1 MTDTNEAQRGPGS
14 RFLILSRLDWLLE
27 KSLFYVS
34 GLLLIVIASA
44 VIYTIIGREL
54 NASPIWAD
62 EAPRV
67 FFLWM
72 TYLAIGVAT
81 KRDQN
86 LRVTFFIELFG
97 RRSRLYLELAMHAL
111 VIVMIIVL
119 FWHNFPI
126 LKFSLGGRIIS
137 TGWSNIVSFLPLT
150 VGCVLMVLYQT
161 LLVRRSIRRYQGT
174 LSREG

>member
-1 MTDTNEAQRGPGS
+1 M
-14 RFLILSRLDWLLE
+14 LIM
-27 KSLFYVS
+27 
-34 GLLLIVIASA
+34 
-44 VIYTIIGREL
+44 II
-54 NASPIWAD
+54 
-62 EAPRV
+62 
-67 FFLWM
+67 M
-72 TYLAIGVAT
+72 
-81 KRDQN
+81 
-86 LRVTFFIELFG
+86 
-97 RRSRLYLELAMHAL
+97 L

>member
-1 MTDTNEAQRGPGS
+1 MTDSSKAQRGPGS
-14 RFLILSRLDWLLE
+14 RFPILLRLDWLLE
-27 KSLFYVS
+27 KSLFYAS
-34 GLLLIVIASA
+34 GLLLIVIATA
-44 VIYTIIGREL
+44 VIYTIIAREL
-54 NASPIWAD
+54 NSSPIWSD

-72 TYLAIGVAT
+72 TYLGIGVAT
-81 KRDQN
+81 KRGQN
-86 LRVTFFIELFG
+86 LRVTFFIERFG
-97 RRSRLYLELAMHAL
+97 PRSRLYLELIMHAL
-111 VIVMIIVL
+111 VIVMISVL

-126 LKFSLGGRIIS
+126 LKFSLSGRIIS

-161 LLVRRSIRRYQGT
+161 YLVRRSIRRYLAT